1 MQVGEQRVFLL
12 VFETQFFRE
21 DQGAAGQQRLTDA
34 RQQCRALVRG
44 DELQGEVQRHHRG
57 RLELQGEDVAFDH
70 LHRQQLLE
78 HRVLTVEVL
87 AAAFDHRRRVIHSD
101 DAATIGAHVAAQGL
115 GHGTQRRAQVVEHAA
130 RLGEL
135 RGEHAE
141 VFDDGRIT
149 RHRALDHVREHP
161 HHVLVEGEVR
171 HLGQRLGEKAIGFFA
186 HGGSSGVGG
195 KGRHFSQVGA
205 GMRGLSDKPPS
216 SLQSLC
222 VQ

>member
-1 MQVGEQRVFLL
+1 MFLL
-12 VFETQFFRE
+12 VFEAQFFRE
-21 DQGAAGQQRLTDA
+21 DQGTAGQQRLTDT
-34 RQQCRALVRG
+34 RQQRGALVRG
-44 DELQGEVQRHHRG
+44 DELQGEVQRHHRS
-57 RLELQGEDVAFDH
+57 RLELQRQDVALDH
-70 LHRQQLLE
+70 LDWQQLLE
-78 HRVLTVEVL
+78 HRVLAIEVF
-87 AAAFDHRRRVIHSD
+87 AAALDHGCRVIHSD
-101 DAATIGAHVAAQGL
+101 HPATVGAHMPAQGL